1 MGKVPGGEP
10 LCRVGK
16 PEALSL
22 DQERSPPDPW
32 EKGEPHVCSE
42 GPASHSA
49 CLSGPAFE
57 PGGQLTALTS
67 SHFNLSGQ
75 VALPALVR
83 SGCCPF
89 EWSTRQGWGNI

>member
-42 GPASHSA
+42 GPALVDSA
-49 CLSGPAFE
+49 FSPHH
-57 PGGQLTALTS
+57 LTA
-67 SHFNLSGQ
+67 HPVG
-75 VALPALVR
+75 A
-83 SGCCPF
+83 C
-89 EWSTRQGWGNI
+89 